1 MDRNQPLHLPWDSE
15 FLGFPTYRLAAHDL
29 PKDALQ
35 ALLNTIRAQGGKLV
49 YVSANPADARTAAAA
64 QALGLRLG
72 DRKITYV
79 MPATVPAEA
88 LNVPALAVAPAP
100 TPALERLALQS
111 GEFSRFRLDPR
122 FAPHVYEEL
131 YRRWLR
137 NSFGQG
143 MASTVLTALDPT
155 PNIAQATADPLG
167 LLTLGVKGQRA
178 DIGLLAVDE
187 AARGRRLGQQLVLA
201 ARHLTVWWGLP
212 ELQVVTQ
219 QDNAPACAFY
229 ERCGFRP
236 DRVEHIYHAWLA
248 A

>member
-1 MDRNQPLHLPWDSE
+1 MDYNRPLYLPWDSE

-29 PKDALQ
+29 SADALP
-35 ALLNTIRAQGGKLV
+35 ALLNAIRTQGGKLV
-49 YVSANPADARTAAAA
+49 YLFAELADTRTAAAA
-64 QALGLRLG
+64 QMLGLPLV
-72 DRKITYV
+72 DRKITYA
-79 MPATVPAEA
+79 MPATVPLEA
-88 LNVPALAVAPAP
+88 LHVTALAVAPDP

-155 PNIAQATADPLG
+155 QPTTTPLG

-201 ARHLTVWWGLP
+201 ARHLTVCWGLP

-236 DRVEHIYHAWLA
+236 DRVEHIYHVWLSA
-248 A
+248 